1 MSTLLLKFG
10 INLEEYSLSIIAQ
23 HHGPLFHRWLPDGEK
38 DALVLDT
45 GNSNTEL
52 MVWFERQGFV
62 DNGFIKFDYKRR
74 EVNPEI
80 IPKQAILD
88 AGPLWGILK
97 IQGLS
102 EAELVPLRENKIGD
116 ARYVALGK
124 KVVKN
129 LLYPP
134 VARFLNIL
142 RTNYGQYW
150 IRELEKWDSREGSLG
165 HYCLSLNLK
174 WSLDGGKTWTDFF
187 PDKPLGTPRAI
198 EIRMGKS
205 FPEFPT
211 KEDWQ
216 KLANVVREGYE
227 PSLAAVILAR
237 AHQFLDQGSLKYA
250 FIEGVS
256 ALELALN
263 EFIRQKLHGAD
274 SLLASMKAF
283 WNLPLRTQV
292 IIVAT
297 LLGKIPL
304 RDIEY
309 TIKAIEMRNG
319 IVHEGRNPSDDAKV
333 ELSGLLNTVAVLLSG
348 PRFRFPTANP
358 GNAIRPPE
366 DWEKQAEKNPHGG

>member
-10 INLEEYSLSIIAQ
+10 INLKEYSLSIIAQ

-38 DALVLDT
+38 DAIVLDT
-45 GNSNTEL
+45 GDSNIEL
-52 MVWFERQGFV
+52 RVWFERRGFV

-88 AGPLWGILK
+88 AGPLWGLLK

-102 EAELVPLRENKIGD
+102 EEELAPLWENAIGD
-116 ARYVALGK
+116 DRYVALGK

-150 IRELEKWDSREGSLG
+150 IRELEKWDSREESLG
-165 HYCLSLNLK
+165 HYCKSLNLK
-174 WSLDGGKTWTDFF
+174 WSLDEGKTWRSFLPNKSIVIFRSTVRM
-187 PDKPLGTPRAI
+187 DKCFHAYL
-198 EIRMGKS
+198 S
-205 FPEFPT
+205 

-216 KLANVVREGYE
+216 ELAKVVRQGYE
-227 PSLAAVILAR
+227 PSLAAFVLAR
-237 AHQFLDQGSLKYA
+237 THQFLDQGNLKYA

-256 ALELALN
+256 ALELVLN
-263 EFIRQKLHGAD
+263 EFIRHKLEGTD
-274 SLLASMKAF
+274 FLLNSMKAF
-283 WNLPLRTQV
+283 WDLPLRAQV
-292 IIVAT
+292 TTVAT
-297 LLGKIPL
+297 TLGKISSQ
-304 RDIEY
+304 DIEH
-309 TIKAIEMRNG
+309 TIKAIDIRNKV
-319 IVHEGRNPSDDAKV
+319 IHEGWDPPDDTKV
-333 ELSGLLNTVAVLLSG
+333 ELSGLLNTAAALLSG

-358 GNAIRPPE
+358 GNARMPLEKWNRQLQE
-366 DWEKQAEKNPHGG
+366 DHNGG